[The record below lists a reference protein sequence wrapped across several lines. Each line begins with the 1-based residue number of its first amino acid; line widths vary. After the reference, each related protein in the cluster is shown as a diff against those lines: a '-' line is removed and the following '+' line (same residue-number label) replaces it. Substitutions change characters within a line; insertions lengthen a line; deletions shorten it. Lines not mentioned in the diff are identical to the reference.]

1 MNFNHCRLRAAAIFG
16 LLAVA
21 LGAMG
26 AHGLQSHWN
35 ATLEAVEAAKRVDV
49 WKTASHYHLAHAIV
63 LLVMAFAFPA
73 PKQAGAA
80 WWSFV
85 GGITVFSVSLYV
97 LCLTGIKWL
106 GAITPI
112 GGVLL
117 MLGWLLLAFQGS
129 PKK

>member
-26 AHGLQSHWN
+26 AHGLQSHWT
-35 ATLEAVEAAKRVDV
+35 ATLDAVDAAKRVDV

-63 LLVMAFAFPA
+63 LLVMAFAFPL
-73 PKQAGAA
+73 PRQAGAA

-85 GGITVFSVSLYV
+85 AGIVLFSGSLY
-97 LCLTGIKWL
+97 LWCLADVKWL
-106 GAITPI
+106 VYITPF

-117 MLGWLLLAFQGS
+117 MLGWLLLAFQRS
-129 PKK
+129 E